1 MAREITSLGA
11 VRRPLFLLVLAV
23 VAAGCGSGRSASTT
37 TTAPP
42 NPAQAAGGGRTIY
55 HGTEWSVVVKGGQAT
70 ALQLVGGQWRPDRSG
85 RVKVTFLGPRGTVA
99 PVFQMAAEL
108 SAKTP
113 LVESA
118 LWVDGVELLEKG
130 GGTGESAK
138 KFTIYGTPDRRLK
151 PGRHVAVAYGRT
163 ATTGTAVAWTFRVV

>member
-55 HGTEWSVVVKGGQAT
+55 HGTEWSVVVNGGQAT
-70 ALQLVGGQWRPDRSG
+70 ALHVVGGQWRPDRSG

-99 PVFQMAAEL
+99 PVFQVAAEL

-130 GGTGESAK
+130 GGLSATRG
-138 KFTIYGTPDRRLK
+138 TIYGAPVAALRR
-151 PGRHVAVAYGRT
+151 GRHVAVAYGRT
-163 ATTGTAVAWTFRVV
+163 ATSGTAVARVFRVR